1 MAQTTQISTKEL
13 KRVAAEAYEGKTL
26 KVMLCTVGASGFTP
40 ESTVADWQSVEQSG
54 SGYVRYSVVIGTGSY
69 NSVTG
74 LYALPQIDAAFIAS
88 TAYSWDR
95 VVLYIDGETYIHSL
109 ISETPNQTLQSG
121 ATYTYT
127 LSLTTDD

>member
-26 KVMLCTVGASGFTP
+26 KVMLCTVGASGFTQ
-40 ESTVADWQSVEQSG
+40 ESTVAEWQSVEQSG

-74 LYALPQIDAAFIAS
+74 LYALPQIDAAFVAS